1 MSAETQ
7 GEHAVPPAGSG
18 EHGPIDVSPLRVSD
32 SVVLRA
38 LRPDDDRPL
47 VQLVEENQEFLAR
60 WLPWA
65 HGYSLETA
73 RTFIVKEREGYASGA
88 SLTLGLE
95 VEGQLAGVAGFN
107 RIDRGLSE
115 AEIGYWLA
123 ERHNGRGIMTRA
135 CRTLINHAFEALG
148 LRRIVVQAAAGNGPS
163 RAIPE
168 RLGFRLEDIAQQA
181 RYALS
186 RCDGTSD
193 D

>member
-18 EHGPIDVSPLRVSD
+18 EHGPLDVSPLRVSD
-32 SVVLRA
+32 SVGLRA

-60 WLPWA
+60 WLAWA

-95 VEGQLAGVAGFN
+95 VEGQLVGVIGLN
-107 RIDRGLSE
+107 WIDWRLRE

-135 CRTLINHAFEALG
+135 CRALIDHAFEALG
-148 LRRIVVQAAAGNGPS
+148 LRRIVIQAAAGNLPS

-168 RLGFRLEDIAQQA
+168 RLGFRLEDVGEQA

-186 RCDGTSD
+186 SSDWPSD

>member
-1 MSAETQ
+1 MSAR
-7 GEHAVPPAGSG
+7 ASL
-18 EHGPIDVSPLRVSD
+18 DVSPLRVSD

-47 VQLVEENQEFLAR
+47 LQLVEENQEFLAR

-65 HGYSLETA
+65 HDYSLEMA
-73 RTFIVKEREGYASGA
+73 RTFIVKVREGYARES
-88 SLTLGLE
+88 SLEFALE
-95 VEGQLAGVAGFN
+95 VERQLAGMTGFN
-107 RIDRGLSE
+107 RIEREAGE

-135 CRTLINHAFEALG
+135 CRTLIDHGFRSLG
-148 LRRIVVQAAAGNGPS
+148 LQRIVIQAGHDNLQS

-168 RLGFRLEDIAQQA
+168 RLGFRLEEEDELA

-186 RCDGTSD
+186 SSEWSPD

>member
-1 MSAETQ
+1 MSA
-7 GEHAVPPAGSG
+7 
-18 EHGPIDVSPLRVSD
+18 HGPIAVAALRVSD

-47 VQLVEENQEFLAR
+47 LQLVEENQEFLAR
-60 WLPWA
+60 WLTWA

-73 RTFIVKEREGYASGA
+73 RTFIVKEREGYASGS
-88 SLTLGLE
+88 SLELVLE

-107 RIDRGLSE
+107 RIDRGLRE

-135 CRTLINHAFEALG
+135 CRTLIDHAFEALG
-148 LRRIVVQAAAGNGPS
+148 LRRIVIQAAAGNGPS

-168 RLGFRLEDIAQQA
+168 RLGFRLEDVAQEA

-186 RCDGTSD
+186 RCDWKSD

>member
-1 MSAETQ
+1 MSDETQ

-18 EHGPIDVSPLRVSD
+18 EHGPLAVSPLCVSD

-60 WLPWA
+60 WLAWA

-95 VEGQLAGVAGFN
+95 VEGQLVGVIGLN
-107 RIDRGLSE
+107 WIDWRLRE

-135 CRTLINHAFEALG
+135 CRTLIDHAFGSLC
-148 LRRIVVQAAAGNGPS
+148 LRRIVIQAAAGNLPS

-168 RLGFRLEDIAQQA
+168 RLGFRLEDVGEQA

-186 RCDGTSD
+186 SSDWPSD

>member
-18 EHGPIDVSPLRVSD
+18 DPIDVLRVSD

-47 VQLVEENQEFLAR
+47 LQLVEENQEFLAR

-73 RTFIVKEREGYASGA
+73 RT
-88 SLTLGLE
+88 
-95 VEGQLAGVAGFN
+95 VA
-107 RIDRGLSE
+107 RGLRQRQPRRSRGSLRGWPASTGSTGDSE

-135 CRTLINHAFEALG
+135 CRTLTDHAFEALG

-168 RLGFRLEDIAQQA
+168 RLGFRLEDVAQEA

-186 RCDGTSD
+186 RCDGKSD